1 MTMSQLLP
9 DKLVEEEILCRVPAT
24 SLKRL
29 RATCKLWNGLF
40 NNRRFAKN
48 HFDKSAKQFLF
59 LMLTKEYRIR
69 SLSVELKGELG
80 LLDPLHSVQF
90 KITHVFHC
98 DGLLLC
104 TYEGYHR
111 LVVWNP
117 CTGQTKWLN
126 HPVSRYKG
134 YITNTPGGN
143 ITYTL
148 GCYQDKKSH
157 NSSYKILRL
166 VEWEKNQRFEI
177 YEIKSDSWRIL
188 DVNPDCIL
196 MYNHSSVSLK
206 GKTYWFALDEKEL
219 DPVVLLVSFD
229 YTTARFARVC
239 LPNPYGIYRIMSL
252 SVVGEEKLSVLLRR
266 RDALESEIEI
276 WVSNPI
282 DEHKV
287 VSWSKILVGDE
298 PRLGLCRG
306 TSFLVDEEKKI
317 ALCCDRGIC
326 NQDTTK
332 DYFFLYIIGEDNELT
347 QVDFG
352 ASSTWQ
358 LHSPLLFNYVPSLAQ
373 IQ

>member
-1 MTMSQLLP
+1 MSHPQSGSSQKGIFFVYFLFFCFCLVTKRKELQSIYTLQEFP
-9 DKLVEEEILCRVPAT
+9 YKSINYNHRSLNRKKEDNDDVATSSDRLVEEEILCRVPAT

-40 NNRRFAKN
+40 NNRRFAKI
-48 HFDKSAKQFLF
+48 HFDRSAKKFLF
-59 LMLTKEYRIR
+59 LMLKNEYRIR

-134 YITNTPGGN
+134 YITYTPGGN

-157 NSSYKILRL
+157 NRNYKILRL

-177 YEIKSDSWRIL
+177 YEIKSDSWR
-188 DVNPDCIL
+188 
-196 MYNHSSVSLK
+196 
-206 GKTYWFALDEKEL
+206 
-219 DPVVLLVSFD
+219 
-229 YTTARFARVC
+229 
-239 LPNPYGIYRIMSL
+239 
-252 SVVGEEKLSVLLRR
+252 
-266 RDALESEIEI
+266 
-276 WVSNPI
+276 
-282 DEHKV
+282 
-287 VSWSKILVGDE
+287 
-298 PRLGLCRG
+298 
-306 TSFLVDEEKKI
+306 
-317 ALCCDRGIC
+317 
-326 NQDTTK
+326 
-332 DYFFLYIIGEDNELT
+332 T
-347 QVDFG
+347 QMTPK
-352 ASSTWQ
+352 ATPQ
-358 LHSPLLFNYVPSLAQ
+358 MT
-373 IQ
+373 